1 MANIKSQKKRIKT
14 NEIRRQRN
22 VAVRSRVKS
31 FIKKA
36 DSAMKAEDAALIKV
50 SVPEALS
57 EIDRAVSKG
66 VLHRKAGAR
75 RKSSLQRREAE
86 AQKA

>member
-1 MANIKSQKKRIKT
+1 MANIKSQKKRNKT

-36 DSAMKAEDAALIKV
+36 NSAVEAGDAELIKAA
-50 SVPEALS
+50 VPEALS

-75 RKSSLQRREAE
+75 RKSSLQRRAAE
-86 AQKA
+86 SQKA